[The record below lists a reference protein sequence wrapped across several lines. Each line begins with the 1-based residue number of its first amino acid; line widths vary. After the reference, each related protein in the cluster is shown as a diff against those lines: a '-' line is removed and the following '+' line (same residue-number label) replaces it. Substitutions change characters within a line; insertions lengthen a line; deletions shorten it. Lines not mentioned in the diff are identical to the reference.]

1 MGMFMASVAFQCAD
15 KEKLAEVTHFV
26 RKTVSGVQGLVDNL
40 HTDGPFYGVL
50 NMFGDEGSTLSVLPE
65 RISAITGAYA
75 VFAVCIDSDCNL
87 LSLYHDGKLL
97 ENSCTGLPYPEFEEI
112 NKPSMELWLPLLQ
125 DPTKIK
131 ELQHA
136 LYTFEVFAED
146 NLRELSVLT
155 GLPILDDNMIGE
167 YVKSYM

>member
-15 KEKLAEVTHFV
+15 KEKLAKVTHFI
-26 RKTVSGVQGLVDNL
+26 RSTVTDMHGLVDNL
-40 HTDGPFYGVL
+40 NTNGPFYGVL
-50 NMFGDEGSTLSVLPE
+50 NMFGDEESILSVLPE

-97 ENSCTGLPYPEFEEI
+97 ENSCTGLPYPEYEEMD
-112 NKPSMELWLPLLQ
+112 KPSMELWLPLLQ
-125 DPTKIK
+125 DPTKVE

-167 YVKSYM
+167 YVESCM

>member
-15 KEKLAEVTHFV
+15 KEKLAAVTCYIKETATNMH
-26 RKTVSGVQGLVDNL
+26 GLVDNL
-40 HTDGPFYGVL
+40 NSDGPFYGIL
-50 NMFGDEGSTLSVLPE
+50 NMFGDEGSILSVLPE

-87 LSLYHDGKLL
+87 LSLYHGGKLL
-97 ENSCTGLPYPEFEEI
+97 ENSYTGLPYPEYEEMD
-112 NKPSMELWLPLLQ
+112 KPSMELWLPLLQ
-125 DPTKIK
+125 DPTKTE
-131 ELQHA
+131 ELKHA
-136 LYTFEVFAED
+136 LYTLEVFAED

-167 YVKSYM
+167 YVESYM

>member
-15 KEKLAEVTHFV
+15 KEKLVEVTHFV